1 MIKNEIKI
9 LSDRE
14 HIIKRSGMYI
24 GSSAFEAH
32 DRFLFG
38 KFQSVKYVPGIIKL
52 IDEIIDNSVDE
63 AIRTNFKHANKISVD
78 IKGNKIIASIVEV
91 DTVFIIVL

>member
-24 GSSAFEAH
+24 GSSAMEAH
-32 DRFLFG
+32 ERFLFG
-38 KFQSVKYVPGIIKL
+38 KFQSVTYVPGVIKL

-63 AIRTNFKHANKISVD
+63 AIRTNFKFANKISVEL
-78 IKGNKIIASIVEV
+78 KGNLVS
-91 DTVFIIVL
+91 

>member
-38 KFQSVKYVPGIIKL
+38 KFQ
-52 IDEIIDNSVDE
+52 
-63 AIRTNFKHANKISVD
+63 
-78 IKGNKIIASIVEV
+78 
-91 DTVFIIVL
+91 